1 MSIFQAL
8 YEKKRRREDPEY
20 AQKLRDRDRL
30 RQQKKREERGVP
42 KRIPVTNSE
51 TRQILMV
58 VPK

>member
-8 YEKKRRREDPEY
+8 YQKKRRREDPEY

-30 RQQKKREERGVP
+30 RQQKKREELGVP

-51 TRQILMV
+51 TMQILMV